1 VDPEDEDRHCMGE
14 GGYLALVAVD
24 SDTVGLACGKGGEGK
39 EDAEAGEMVVEVVFA
54 PILEVVEV

>member
-39 EDAEAGEMVVEVVFA
+39 EDADEMVAEVVFA
-54 PILEVVEV
+54 PIPEVVVV